1 MSLINNLQNATHK
14 ASESGEEYINA
25 TQEYIELKTFQQIAL
40 TFSLLVKILLI
51 GGLLFIAITLLLIA
65 GVITLGKV
73 LGSINAAL
81 VYTSL
86 GFVLL
91 SLIIYLFRKSLLD
104 NPIIKKLANS
114 FFSKLVD

>member
-1 MSLINNLQNATHK
+1 MSLINNLQDATRK
-14 ASESGEEYINA
+14 ATKSGEEYVKA
-25 TQEYIELKTFQQIAL
+25 TQEYLELKTFQQIAL

-51 GGLLFIAITLLLIA
+51 GGLLFVAVTLLLIA
-65 GVITLGKV
+65 GIISLGKI
-73 LGSINAAL
+73 LGSVNMAL
-81 VYTSL
+81 IYTSL
-86 GFVLL
+86 GFVVL